1 MHRDALRQATSIT
14 GPPAATHYGQPM
26 KLTTVAAVAL
36 LFLLPLAA
44 CGDDEPDTSGTPT
57 TTATSAAPTTTVPTA
72 DAASSA
78 DLELGPGR
86 VGPVEVG
93 MTKAQA
99 VATGLFDADVDRGEG
114 ETCGGVQ
121 PLLWK
126 DRFKGVDVLTDDQ
139 GTIVSMGVTSAGGP
153 RTKEGFGVG
162 TRFGELIEVYG
173 GDLGAPEA
181 AGYGQVGVYVQDD
194 DAWLGY
200 LFGDADSV
208 EKLDNDPGLE
218 VTFVEVT
225 RGDKPGLM
233 RDGC

>member
-1 MHRDALRQATSIT
+1 MTIRLTALAV
-14 GPPAATHYGQPM
+14 
-26 KLTTVAAVAL
+26 TTL
-36 LFLLPLAA
+36 LLLPLAA
-44 CGDDEPDTSGTPT
+44 CGDDEPADDPT
-57 TTATSAAPTTTVPTA
+57 TPATSQATMPTPEPTA

-126 DRFKGVDVLTDDQ
+126 ERFKGVDVLTDDQ

-153 RTKEGFGVG
+153 RTKDGFGVG

-173 GDLGAPEA
+173 GDLSAPEE